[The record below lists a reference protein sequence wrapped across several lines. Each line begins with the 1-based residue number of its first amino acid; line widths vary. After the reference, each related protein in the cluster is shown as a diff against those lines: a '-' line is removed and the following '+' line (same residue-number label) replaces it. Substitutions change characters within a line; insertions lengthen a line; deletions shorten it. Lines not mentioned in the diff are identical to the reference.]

1 MSRQGTPS
9 TINRGKGKPLREKV
23 RPIIVL
29 INQVEPLK
37 EEQDGKYS
45 KEAVAAADKGKQ
57 SHPVTL
63 RTELGFFEDLF
74 GEDEDETMLEALHAR
89 CPKDFEIEMADR
101 AERRLKLLERLH
113 TNELIKKGQENLKK
127 RKLEEEAKKNPGAKG
142 IS

>member
-9 TINRGKGKPLREKV
+9 TINRGKGKSLREKV
-23 RPIIVL
+23 RPIIVI

-45 KEAVAAADKGKQ
+45 KEAVAAANKGKQ

-74 GEDEDETMLEALHAR
+74 GEDEDEKMLEELHAR
-89 CPKDFEIEMADR
+89 SPKEYEILMAAR
-101 AERRLKLLERLH
+101 AEERSALLERLH
-113 TNELIKKGQENLKK
+113 TTELIKKGQENLKK
-127 RKLEEEAKKNPGAKG
+127 KKLEEEAKKNLGAKG
-142 IS
+142 I